1 MEEQEGK
8 LLEKLTL
15 YLGLHSMA
23 ACATVKARRT
33 TKPLQDPLIGSDS
46 AVKLTP
52 IPNPV
57 CLPTNACRDKILL
70 SRRFM

>member
-1 MEEQEGK
+1 
-8 LLEKLTL
+8 
-15 YLGLHSMA
+15 MA
-23 ACATVKARRT
+23 ACATVKAGRT
-33 TKPLQDPLIGSDS
+33 TKPLHDPLIGSDS

-57 CLPTNACRDKILL
+57 CLPTNASRDKILL